1 LPIADYY
8 FLLASNCSLYFA
20 PRRRVTQKPS
30 GLVRTIGRWSLTAL
44 MVNSIVGVS
53 IFKLPADLARNLGGW
68 SPVSCIAAGAGIL
81 IIAGSIAEVSSRY
94 EETGGL
100 YLYARDALGRF
111 AGLLVAWMTWLTRI
125 AAPAAAANLVWAYAA
140 GFFPQLANTEGKF
153 LVLALLLGHLAVFNC
168 LGVKMGKNV
177 SNFFTAVKVG
187 FLLAFLLAGGW
198 ALAARPEMRVA
209 ITLPVVSAKTWFET
223 MLLLVYAYGG
233 FEGALFVGGE
243 STNPKRDTPI
253 ALLTALAAVCAIY
266 TAVQYVTIATL
277 PGAGLSARPLA
288 DAAQRFLGSA
298 GGTAIAMAALLSGY
312 GYLSANVLHAPRITF
327 ALAEQGDFPA
337 FLAAVHKKY
346 RTPYVSILVYAALVF
361 LFAMIGNFEW
371 NALLSAAS
379 RLVIYAAMALAV
391 PILRK
396 RRDAKAQFQLP
407 VPWLF
412 AGLGLLF
419 SVALAT
425 QMGRS
430 EFAVMAA
437 TAAIAL
443 GNWMVV
449 RKRNPAEARG

>member
-1 LPIADYY
+1 MTEEPA
-8 FLLASNCSLYFA
+8 
-20 PRRRVTQKPS
+20 

-68 SPVSCIAAGAGIL
+68 SPLSCVAAGAGIL
-81 IIAGSIAEVSSRY
+81 IIAACIAEVSSRY

-125 AAPAAAANLVWAYAA
+125 AAPAAAANLVWTYASK
-140 GFFPQLANTEGKF
+140 FIPSLETTQGKF
-153 LVLALLLGHLAVFNC
+153 IVLLALIGHLAALNC
-168 LGVKMGKNV
+168 LGVKMGKNL
-177 SNFFTAVKVG
+177 SNVFTAVKVG
-187 FLLAFLLAGGW
+187 FLLAFVAAGAW
-198 ALAARPEMRVA
+198 ALAARPELRVA

-253 ALLTALAAVCAIY
+253 ALLSALAGVCLIY

-288 DAAQRFLGSA
+288 DAAQRFAGSA
-298 GGTAIAMAALLSGY
+298 GGAAIAMAALISGY

-337 FLAAVHKKY
+337 FLGIVHKKY

-361 LFAMIGNFEW
+361 LFALIGNFEW
-371 NALLSAAS
+371 NALLSAVS
-379 RLVIYAAMALAV
+379 RLAVYAAMALAV
-391 PILRK
+391 PILRA
-396 RRDAKAQFQLP
+396 RRDGKAQFLLP

-412 AGLGLLF
+412 AGLGVLF
-419 SVALAT
+419 SVALAA

-430 EFAVMAA
+430 EFVVMVA
-437 TAAIAL
+437 TSVIAL
-443 GNWMVV
+443 ANWVVV
-449 RKRNPAEARG
+449 RRRRLGEARS

>member
-1 LPIADYY
+1 MTERPH
-8 FLLASNCSLYFA
+8 
-20 PRRRVTQKPS
+20 

-68 SPVSCIAAGAGIL
+68 SPLSCVAAGLGIL
-81 IIAGSIAEVSSRY
+81 VIAGCIAEVSSRY

-125 AAPAAAANLVWAYAA
+125 AAPAAAADLVWTYSAK
-140 GFFPQLANTEGKF
+140 FFPQLENGPGKF
-153 LVLALLLGHLAVFNC
+153 LTLFLLIGHLALFNYF
-168 LGVKMGKNV
+168 GVKVGKNL

-187 FLLAFLLAGGW
+187 FLLAFVFAGCW
-198 ALAARPEMRVA
+198 ALVMRPDLRVPLA
-209 ITLPVVSAKTWFET
+209 MPVVSVKSWFET

-253 ALLTALAAVCAIY
+253 ALLLALGVVCLIY

-277 PGAGLSARPLA
+277 PEAGTSARPLA
-288 DAAQRFLGSA
+288 DAAQRFIGS
-298 GGTAIAMAALLSGY
+298 GGAAAIAMAALISGY
-312 GYLSANVLHAPRITF
+312 GYLSANVLHAPRITY

-337 FLAAVHKKY
+337 FFGVVHSKY

-361 LFAMIGNFEW
+361 IFALIGNFQW

-379 RLVIYAAMALAV
+379 RLSVYCAVALAV
-391 PILRK
+391 PILRS
-396 RRDAKAQFQLP
+396 RNDGRAKFLLP
-407 VPWLF
+407 APYLF
-412 AGLGLLF
+412 AVLGILF

-425 QMGRS
+425 RMGRS
-430 EFAVMAA
+430 EFAVIA
-437 TAAIAL
+437 TTSVIAL
-443 GNWMVV
+443 VNWAVV
-449 RKRNPAEARG
+449 RR